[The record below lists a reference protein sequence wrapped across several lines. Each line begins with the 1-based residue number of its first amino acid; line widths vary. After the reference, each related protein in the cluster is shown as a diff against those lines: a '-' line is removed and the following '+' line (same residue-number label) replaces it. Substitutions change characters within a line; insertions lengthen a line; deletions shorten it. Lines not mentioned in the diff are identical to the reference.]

1 MKKYLLVALNSQYI
15 HTNLAVR
22 YIKKYV
28 EEHNENP
35 LKTMEIYESNINN
48 QLINIIR
55 DIYEKSPDVVIFS
68 TYIWNREYVFKII
81 GEMKKIIPRCKV
93 GLGGPE
99 VSYDSEKVLSE
110 NPQIDFIVKGEGERG
125 VLKMFSQSF
134 ENIGGIYNYPMAHD
148 LDEIPFPYSLE
159 EIMEEKKILYYESS
173 RGCPFS
179 CSYCLSSADRGI
191 KNFSLERVKRDL
203 GIFLQSNIKLIKF
216 VDRTFNINRGR
227 YMEIWNYLIENY
239 REGITFHF
247 EVNANIFDSET
258 LELLKKVPEGYFQF
272 EIGVQSVNWE
282 TMESINRRNLLDRLS
297 ENIRKIPK
305 TIHLHLDLIAGL
317 PHETY
322 NLFQNSFNYVYDLK
336 PEMIQMGFL
345 KILKGTRMEREVEQY
360 GYSYTDFAPFEVLS
374 NRFITFGELV
384 KLKEIERVLDLYYNS
399 EKFQKS
405 LDYIVDNFYTS
416 PFLFFQDIAE
426 YFKEQGYMDIGHREQ
441 SLYNYLL
448 DFYKNKKF
456 KNIEIFIEHLKFDMM
471 RSGKVSSS
479 PSWLERKRDE
489 EKYNLLIK
497 AKNYVSVREGHKFS
511 DLERFS
517 YNILDG
523 RAEEIEIFFDY
534 KNKNIERV

>member
-1 MKKYLLVALNSQYI
+1 
-15 HTNLAVR
+15 TNLAVR

-28 EEHNENP
+28 EENNEDSQ
-35 LKTMEIYESNINN
+35 KSIEIYESNINN
-48 QLINIIR
+48 QLINIVR

-68 TYIWNREYVFKII
+68 TYIWNREYIFKII
-81 GEMKKIIPRCKV
+81 GEMKKILPKCII

-110 NPQIDFIVKGEGERG
+110 NLELDFIIKGEGERG

-134 ENIGGIYNYPMAHD
+134 ENIGGIYNYPMGHD
-148 LDEIPFPYSLE
+148 LDEIPFPYTLE
-159 EIMEEKKILYYESS
+159 EIMEERKILYYESS

-179 CSYCLSSADRGI
+179 CSYCLSSADKGI
-191 KNFSLERVKRDL
+191 KYFSLERVKGDL
-203 GIFLQSNIKLIKF
+203 GIFLQSNIKLLKF

-227 YMEIWNYLIENY
+227 YMEIWRYLIENY

-247 EVNANIFDSET
+247 EVNANIFDNDT
-258 LELLKKVPEGYFQF
+258 LELLKNVPDGYFQF

-336 PEMIQMGFL
+336 PEMVQMGFL

-360 GYSYTDFAPFEVLS
+360 GYAYTDFAPFEVLS
-374 NRFITFGELV
+374 NDFITFGELV
-384 KLKEIERVLDLYYNS
+384 KLKEIERVLDFYYNS
-399 EKFQKS
+399 EKFEKS
-405 LDYIVDNFYTS
+405 LNYIISNFYNS
-416 PFLFFQDIAE
+416 PFVFFQDIAE
-426 YFKEQGYMDIGHREQ
+426 YFKKSGYMDIGHKEQ

-448 DFYKNKKF
+448 DFYNHNNF
-456 KNIEIFIEHLKFDMM
+456 QNRDIFIEHLKFDMLK
-471 RSGKVSSS
+471 SGKISNPPHWMV
-479 PSWLERKRDE
+479 RKRDD
-489 EKYNLLIK
+489 EKHNVLIK
-497 AKNYVSVREGHKFS
+497 SQNYTSVREGHKFS
-511 DLERFS
+511 DLELFS

-523 RAEEIEIFFDY
+523 KPEKIQLFFNY
-534 KNKNIERV
+534 KNRNIERV

>member
-28 EEHNENP
+28 EEHNDDP
-35 LKTMEIYESNINN
+35 QKTVEVYESNINN
-48 QLINIIR
+48 QLINIVR

-81 GEMKKIIPRCKV
+81 GEMKKIVPGCKI

-110 NPQIDFIVKGEGERG
+110 NPEIDFVVKGEGERG

-148 LDEIPFPYSLE
+148 LDEIPFPYTLE

-191 KNFSLERVKRDL
+191 KYFSLERVKRDL

-227 YMEIWNYLIENY
+227 YMEIWDYLIKNY
-239 REGITFHF
+239 RKGITFHF
-247 EVNANIFDSET
+247 EVNANIFDKET
-258 LELLKKVPEGYFQF
+258 LELLSRVPEGYFQF

-317 PHETY
+317 PYETY

-345 KILKGTRMEREVEQY
+345 KILKGTRMEMEVEQY
-360 GYSYTDFAPFEVLS
+360 GYSYTDFAPFEVIS

-384 KLKEIERVLDLYYNS
+384 KLKEIERVLDFYYNS

-405 LDYIVDNFYTS
+405 LDYIIGNFYNS

-426 YFKEQGYMDIGHREQ
+426 YFKEKGYMDIGHKEQ

-448 DFYKNKKF
+448 NFYENKKF
-456 KNIEIFIEHLKFDMM
+456 ENRGIFIEYLKFDMLKN
-471 RSGKVSSS
+471 GKVSST
-479 PSWLERKRDE
+479 PQWLQRKRDE
-489 EKYNLLIK
+489 ERYNTLIK
-497 AKNYVSVREGHKFS
+497 SKNYVSVREGHKFS
-511 DLERFS
+511 DLESFS

-523 RAEEIEIFFDY
+523 TVGEIDIFFDY
-534 KNKNIERV
+534 KNRSVERV

>member
-28 EEHNENP
+28 EEHNDNP
-35 LKTMEIYESNINN
+35 YKTMEIYESNINN
-48 QLINIIR
+48 QLINIVR

-81 GEMKKIIPRCKV
+81 GEMKKILPGCKI

-110 NPQIDFIVKGEGERG
+110 NPGIDFVVKGEGERG
-125 VLKMFSQSF
+125 VLKMFSQSL
-134 ENIGGIYNYPMAHD
+134 ENIGGIYDYPMAHD
-148 LDEIPFPYSLE
+148 LDEIPFPYTLE

-191 KNFSLERVKRDL
+191 KYFSLERVKRDL

-227 YMEIWNYLIENY
+227 YMEIWSYLIENY

-247 EVNANIFDSET
+247 EVNANIFDNET
-258 LELLKKVPEGYFQF
+258 LELLKRVPEGYFQF

-297 ENIRKIPK
+297 ENIKKIPK

-322 NLFQNSFNYVYDLK
+322 NLFQNSFNYVYNLK

-374 NRFITFGELV
+374 NRFINFGELV
-384 KLKEIERVLDLYYNS
+384 KLKEIERVLDFYYNS
-399 EKFQKS
+399 EKFKKS
-405 LDYIVDNFYTS
+405 LDHIIDNFYNS

-426 YFKEQGYMDIGHREQ
+426 YFKEKGYMDIGHKEQ

-448 DFYKNKKF
+448 DFYEDKKF
-456 KNIEIFIEHLKFDMM
+456 GSRDIFIEHLKFDML
-471 RSGKVSSS
+471 SGGKVSSS
-479 PSWLERKRDE
+479 PKWLERNRDE
-489 EKYNLLIK
+489 ERYNSLIK
-497 AKNYVSVREGHKFS
+497 SKNYVSVREGHKFS
-511 DLERFS
+511 DLEKFS

-523 RAEEIEIFFDY
+523 KAGEIEIFFDY
-534 KNKNIERV
+534 KNRRIERV

>member
-1 MKKYLLVALNSQYI
+1 
-15 HTNLAVR
+15 VR

-28 EEHNENP
+28 EEHNDNP

-48 QLINIIR
+48 QLINIVR

-81 GEMKKIIPRCKV
+81 GELKKIVPGCKI

-99 VSYDSEKVLSE
+99 VSYDSEKVLSD
-110 NPQIDFIVKGEGERG
+110 NSQIDFVVKGEGERG

-134 ENIGGIYNYPMAHD
+134 ENIAGIYSYPMAHD
-148 LDEIPFPYSLE
+148 LDEIPFPYTLE
-159 EIMEEKKILYYESS
+159 EIMKEKKILYYESS

-191 KNFSLERVKRDL
+191 KYFSLERVKRDL

-227 YMEIWNYLIENY
+227 YLEIWDYLIKNY

-247 EVNANIFDSET
+247 EINANIFDEET
-258 LELLKKVPEGYFQF
+258 LELLKRVPEGYFQF

-305 TIHLHLDLIAGL
+305 DIHLHLDLIAGL

-345 KILKGTRMEREVEQY
+345 KILKGTRMEKEVEQY

-374 NRFITFGELV
+374 NKFITFGELV
-384 KLKEIERVLDLYYNS
+384 KLKEIERILDFYYNS

-405 LDYIVDNFYTS
+405 LDYIVDNFYSS
-416 PFLFFQDIAE
+416 PFALFQDIAE
-426 YFKEQGYMDIGHREQ
+426 YYKEKGYMDIGHKEQ

-448 DFYKNKKF
+448 DFYENNKF
-456 KNIEIFIEHLKFDMM
+456 KNKEVFIEHLKFDML
-471 RSGKVSSS
+471 SAGKVSTS
-479 PSWLERKRDE
+479 PQWLVRNRDE
-489 EKYNLLIK
+489 DRYNVFIK
-497 AKNYVSVREGHKFS
+497 SKNYVSVREGHKFS
-511 DLERFS
+511 D
-517 YNILDG
+517 
-523 RAEEIEIFFDY
+523 
-534 KNKNIERV
+534 